1 MAEIAYQNKDIT
13 TKYFGE
19 NLKEKSFAVYGLD
32 ILGIKQVMPTNLP
45 AIEANELRIDNLFLL
60 EDDSFAIVDY
70 ESEYREENKLKYL
83 NYLNRT
89 IKHFLK
95 KNLLNK
101 GQKLC
106 LRMIVIYTADIEP
119 KQTRAV
125 FDVGCLKLQIEEVFL
140 LSIDSEKIEE
150 CLKKKVKNRETLTE
164 EEQMQFV
171 ILPLTYKG
179 KEAKQKCIQRC
190 FQMAKEIIDEK
201 VQVFVLSGILT
212 FTDKVISKE
221 DSRRIKRWIMMTK
234 VGQLFEEEKLEYAKE
249 EVLKI
254 AEKMLK
260 KGYPIQEI
268 TEIVQGVTEEE
279 LENLQSGK

>member
-1 MAEIAYQNKDIT
+1 
-13 TKYFGE
+13 
-19 NLKEKSFAVYGLD
+19 
-32 ILGIKQVMPTNLP
+32 
-45 AIEANELRIDNLFLL
+45 
-60 EDDSFAIVDY
+60 
-70 ESEYREENKLKYL
+70 
-83 NYLNRT
+83 
-89 IKHFLK
+89 
-95 KNLLNK
+95 
-101 GQKLC
+101 
-106 LRMIVIYTADIEP
+106 
-119 KQTRAV
+119 
-125 FDVGCLKLQIEEVFL
+125 
-140 LSIDSEKIEE
+140 
-150 CLKKKVKNRETLTE
+150 
-164 EEQMQFV
+164 MQFV

-190 FQMAKEIIDEK
+190 FQMAQEIIDEK

-234 VGQLFEEEKLEYAKE
+234 FGQLFEEEKLEYAKE

-268 TEIVQGVTEEE
+268 TEILQGVTEEE

>member
-19 NLKEKSFAVYGLD
+19 NLKEK
-32 ILGIKQVMPTNLP
+32 
-45 AIEANELRIDNLFLL
+45 
-60 EDDSFAIVDY
+60 SFAIVDY

-119 KQTRAV
+119 KQPRAV

-150 CLKKKVKNRETLTE
+150 CLKNRETLTE

-190 FQMAKEIIDEK
+190 FQMAQEIIDEK